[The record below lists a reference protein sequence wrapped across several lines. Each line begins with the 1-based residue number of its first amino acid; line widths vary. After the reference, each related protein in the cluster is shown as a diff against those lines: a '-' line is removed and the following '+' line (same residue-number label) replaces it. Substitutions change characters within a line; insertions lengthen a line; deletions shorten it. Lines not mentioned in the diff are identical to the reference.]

1 MTFLRKTP
9 TIKIEVL
16 YFDGCPSYEP
26 AVATV
31 REVVAE
37 QNVEAEIE
45 LVRVASKEQA
55 VTHRF
60 FGSPTVQ
67 INGADIE
74 GINARTREPD
84 LCCRLYHEGGA
95 LRGWPSREMILEAI
109 AKTREMNYRT
119 ELESSGKG
127 IERN

>member
-1 MTFLRKTP
+1 MGKDANTM
-9 TIKIEVL
+9 KIRVL

-31 REVVAE
+31 REVVTE

-55 VTHRF
+55 VAHRF

-67 INGADIE
+67 INGVDIE
-74 GINARTREPD
+74 GLNARTSESD
-84 LCCRLYHEGGA
+84 LCCRLYNEGGA
-95 LRGWPSREMILEAI
+95 LRAWPSRQMIQKALVC
-109 AKTREMNYRT
+109 
-119 ELESSGKG
+119 
-127 IERN
+127 ERNEIQNGV

>member
-1 MTFLRKTP
+1 MGKDANTM
-9 TIKIEVL
+9 KIQVL

-37 QNVEAEIE
+37 QNLEAEIE

-55 VTHRF
+55 VAHSF

-67 INGADIE
+67 INGVDIE
-74 GINARTREPD
+74 GLNARTREPD
-84 LCCRLYHEGGA
+84 LCCRLYNEGGA
-95 LRGWPSREMILEAI
+95 LRGWPSREMIRKALV
-109 AKTREMNYRT
+109 N
-119 ELESSGKG
+119 
-127 IERN
+127 ERNEVQNGV